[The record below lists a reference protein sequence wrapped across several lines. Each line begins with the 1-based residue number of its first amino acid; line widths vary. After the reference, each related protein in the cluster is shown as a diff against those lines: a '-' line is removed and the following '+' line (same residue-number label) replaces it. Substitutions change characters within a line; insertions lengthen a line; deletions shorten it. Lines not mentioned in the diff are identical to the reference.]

1 MRKALPLPFAPRG
14 RPAAPPA
21 ARASSLRTRLLLG
34 NLLLVLLPIL
44 LVALAVGALSLQSLR
59 QSLLQAQQEKLVV
72 IRDAAK
78 RQIQE
83 NLQRTLFSSAVAARN
98 PSLVAALQAFSQ
110 GWARLPQ
117 DGQRGQP
124 PSPAFL
130 TEQRTAL
137 RSYYQDQWLQTYLN
151 LNAGQSLDLTPYLA
165 SLDSRSLL
173 LQAALLNNQP
183 GLLQG
188 SAYGEAYTRYHP
200 LLQELLQGLE
210 LNNLYLVDAQGVVV
224 YSNRIDL
231 GRSLLKAPLENSPMA
246 RVFREARQNLDRRAV
261 LSDLSFY
268 TPAFDELLLFSAA
281 PVYQGQ
287 KLLGVV
293 VLEAPVGRFDNILT
307 NYANYEELGL
317 GQRGDVY
324 LLNLNNGLFL
334 SNQRA
339 FLRETDA
346 YLESLR
352 QAGLPPSLLERMLSK
367 GSVAGLL
374 KTDPE
379 VVQRA
384 NLGAG
389 AGQVQDLLMAYDQV
403 RIADLPW
410 ALAAQIPLEEALAP
424 LGPLQQRFLLV
435 LGAVLLLVVGLALL
449 ATQGFVN
456 TITRP
461 IQAIAKVVEAFGQ
474 GNLSQRVNLQSN
486 DEIGQLGQ
494 AFNQA
499 MAQLEAFF
507 AQQAEE
513 QRRSQQLQ
521 QNVSAFLQIA
531 TEIAQGDLTK
541 RGQVTEDVLGNV
553 VDAVNLAIEELAQLL
568 KEVQKAAQMVNH
580 SAIQM
585 DQLTASIAIGA
596 AAQAQEV
603 GQVQA
608 QTQQVTQNIR
618 QMAQSANQTAQAA
631 LQTLESAQL
640 GRQAV
645 AQVLSGMQSIRQEM
659 QGIAQNIAA
668 LSQRSAEIE
677 EIAKVLE
684 EFASQTN
691 LLALNASF
699 EAAGAGAAGRR
710 FAIVAD
716 EIRKLAEESA
726 RETSRVG
733 SLIQQVQKEIAQV
746 VGLVQEGVREVET
759 GYGVA
764 QTAGS
769 RLEEIARLAEA
780 SAGLA
785 QAISS
790 LAQGQ
795 VALVERVEEAVQN
808 IAQTAQQT
816 GQESQEGRRS
826 AEAMRLLAEQLSR
839 GLARFRLPN

>member
-1 MRKALPLPFAPRG
+1 MRKALPLPFLRQTK
-14 RPAAPPA
+14 PAAPPA
-21 ARASSLRTRLLLG
+21 ARASSLRTRLLVG
-34 NLLLVLLPIL
+34 NLLLVLITL
-44 LVALAVGALSLQSLR
+44 LLIALAMAVLSLQSLR

-83 NLQRTLFSSAVAARN
+83 NLQRTLFSSTVAARN
-98 PSLVAALQAFSQ
+98 PSVVTAIQALTQ
-110 GWARLPQ
+110 GWAQLPQ
-117 DGQRGQP
+117 DGQQGQP
-124 PSPAFL
+124 PTPAFL

-151 LNAGQSLDLTPYLA
+151 QNAGQGLDLTPYLA

-173 LQAALLNNQP
+173 LQAALLGQRP

-188 SAYGEAYTRYHP
+188 TAYGEAYARYHP

-268 TPAFDELLLFSAA
+268 TPAFGELILFSAA

-293 VLEAPVGRFDNILT
+293 ILEAPVGRLDNILT
-307 NYANYEELGL
+307 NNTNYEELGL

-324 LLNLNNGLFL
+324 LFDLNNGLML

-346 YLESLR
+346 YLESLA
-352 QAGLPPSLLERMLSK
+352 QAGLPREQLARMLSR

-379 VVQRA
+379 VVKRA
-384 NLGAG
+384 NMGTG
-389 AGQVQDLLMAYDQV
+389 AGQVQNLLLAYDQV
-403 RIADLPW
+403 RVDDLPW

-435 LGAVLLLVVGLALL
+435 MGVLLLLVALLALL
-449 ATQGFVN
+449 ATQGFVGSV
-456 TITRP
+456 TRP
-461 IQAIAKVVEAFGQ
+461 IQAIARVVEQFGK
-474 GNLSQRVNLQSN
+474 GNLSERVALPNN
-486 DEIGQLGQ
+486 DEIGQLGR

-499 MAQLEAFF
+499 MEQLQAFF
-507 AQQAEE
+507 VRQAEE

-521 QNVSAFLQIA
+521 QNVNAFLQVA
-531 TEIAQGDLTK
+531 TEIARGDLTR
-541 RGQVTEDVLGNV
+541 RGEVSNDVLGNV
-553 VDAVNLAIEELAQLL
+553 VDAVNLTVEEIAHLL
-568 KEVQKAAQMVNH
+568 KEVQRAAESVNQ
-580 SAIQM
+580 SAAQM
-585 DQLTASIAIGA
+585 DQLTASIASGA
-596 AAQAQEV
+596 LLQAEEV
-603 GQVQA
+603 GRVQN
-608 QTQQVTQNIR
+608 QTQVVTSSIR
-618 QMAQSANQTAQAA
+618 QMAQSATITAQAA

-645 AQVLSGMQSIRQEM
+645 TQTLSGMSDIRREM
-659 QGIAQNIAA
+659 QAIAENITA
-668 LSQRSAEIE
+668 LAQRSTEIE
-677 EIAKVLE
+677 NITRVLE
-684 EFASQTN
+684 DFASQTN

-726 RETSRVG
+726 RETNRV
-733 SLIQQVQKEIAQV
+733 SHLVQQVQSDIARV
-746 VGLVQEGVREVET
+746 VEQVQEGVREVET
-759 GYGVA
+759 GYSVA
-764 QTAGS
+764 NSAGN
-769 RLEEIARLAEA
+769 RLEEIAQLAA
-780 SAGLA
+780 QSANLAQEISGLA
-785 QAISS
+785 QS
-790 LAQGQ
+790 Q
-795 VALVERVEEAVQN
+795 VSVVERVDQAVQK
-808 IAQTAQQT
+808 IAYTAQQT
-816 GQESQEGRRS
+816 GTESQEGRQS
-826 AEAMRLLAEQLSR
+826 AEAMRVLAQE
-839 GLARFRLPN
+839 LARNLGRFRLPD